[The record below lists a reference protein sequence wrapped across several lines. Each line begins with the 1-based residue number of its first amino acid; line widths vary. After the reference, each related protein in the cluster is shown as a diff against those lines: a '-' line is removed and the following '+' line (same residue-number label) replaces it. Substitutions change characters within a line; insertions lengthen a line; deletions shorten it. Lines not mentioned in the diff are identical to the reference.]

1 VIKVTDVQPR
11 DFYITLEISLGAANQ
26 LLQGL
31 GQSVVNFDVTK
42 PDTVQ
47 AKEAVENLFK
57 VLNEVVEGLE
67 RDGVRSNGA

>member
-1 VIKVTDVQPR
+1 MIKVTDVQPR